1 MIEEDYFENLIRYMK
16 IASSVLGTKIM
27 VFVNI
32 RSYLDDEQLE
42 WLLKE
47 VAYQEIQVLLIENQ
61 QRDCLNGTFCY
72 IIDNDKCEI
81 F

>member
-1 MIEEDYFENLIRYMK
+1 
-16 IASSVLGTKIM
+16 M

-32 RSYLDDEQLE
+32 RSYFDDIQLE
-42 WLLKE
+42 QLLKE
-47 VAYQEIQVLLIENQ
+47 AAYQEIQILLIENQ
-61 QRDCLNGTFCY
+61 QKACLKDVFRY